1 MRKQQIIII
10 INFFVIVII
19 NANVNV
25 KVIKVIKVINVIVNV
40 VMFKN
45 TSLGSARL
53 IVISGWGDTA
63 RSLRTGHHH
72 QDDDHDVHDGHDN
85 YA

>member
-1 MRKQQIIII
+1 MSMRHQNEGKGDHCHHLT
-10 INFFVIVII
+10 
-19 NANVNV
+19 
-25 KVIKVIKVINVIVNV
+25 
-40 VMFKN
+40 N

-72 QDDDHDVHDGHDN
+72 QDDDHGGSIKQGVEVWELMPKLLAKSIAGTLR
-85 YA
+85 